1 MDLPS
6 GVNALEVL
14 VREPKKSTAT
24 KIWDKKKEDLLADLT
39 ASIEQAKGR
48 YVENIRASHAEG
60 APAVVLMED
69 GKPKLDK
76 NGNQITLS
84 KVSAAPNWRVQMN
97 AKTKNLSARPV
108 LVDSKDKNKEF
119 PAEAV
124 FVYLKAG
131 RTKVPLFDTADGCKE
146 SEKRLSSDDLVAVL
160 EYFKAQVEDWTP
172 DSESG
177 RIFHQVGVIDAIAPK
192 VRNTLSGYAH
202 CLEEDRIVEVA
213 KVKQKS
219 PYSLDLKLGSTMSV
233 KGGLLDKDLN
243 A

>member
-6 GVNALEVL
+6 GVNALEEL
-14 VREPKKSTAT
+14 FRDTPKSKAK
-24 KIWDKKKEDLLADLT
+24 KIWDKKKEDLLTDLT

-48 YVENIRASHAEG
+48 YVENIRASHVEG

-69 GKPKLDK
+69 GVPKLDK
-76 NGNQITLS
+76 DGNQITLS

-131 RTKVPLFDTADGCKE
+131 RTKVPLFDVEGGYKVP
-146 SEKRLSSDDLVAVL
+146 EKRFSSDDLVAVL
-160 EYFKAQVEDWTP
+160 EHFKAQVEAWTP

-202 CLEEDRIVEVA
+202 CMEEDRIVEVA

-219 PYSLDLKLGSTMSV
+219 PYSLDLKLGSLMSV
-233 KGGLLDKDLN
+233 KGGLLDKDES